1 GENSPLVIHEAQQC
15 KIPVITAN
23 FGGMKE
29 YVQHKVNGLL
39 FDHRNKEDLTAQML
53 FALENPDFMK
63 TLGKRGYLYS
73 EDGNVVSIE
82 KHCKELVQI
91 YKSLIS

>member
-1 GENSPLVIHEAQQC
+1 
-15 KIPVITAN
+15 
-23 FGGMKE
+23 MKE

-39 FDHRNKEDLTAQML
+39 FEHRNKKDLTAQML
-53 FALENPDFMK
+53 FALENPGFMK
-63 TLGKRGYLYS
+63 ALGKRGYLYS

-82 KHCKELVQI
+82 KHCQDLVQI